1 MIAIPRL
8 SKPRVSGA
16 ATQPSIPHTASLSA
30 TRRRSIARRL
40 RKQESFPRHRV
51 MYAARAPA
59 RVVLASH
66 PRHVTK
72 RCVVRTRVCARV
84 SRSNASDDAV
94 RALEIDC
101 RRAMFAVTALM
112 TLSGAAPRAK
122 AEAIV
127 NPQPIDEGW
136 LRFYGEATSS
146 SSYGGYGGNE
156 NNFDKFKYYYE
167 IPEGWVPDTVN
178 KVEKS
183 TNGTDSRWVNPK
195 NKDQKVYCVTLTGYN
210 KLKEDRTGILG
221 DLALSDYNLQ
231 DALTGADST
240 IVNEREENGQTYVDF
255 DLLGYFGAIYATVT
269 VYGGRVYALFSICP
283 ESLLE
288 SGSEQAMR
296 MRKSFGTIAK
306 SDEQTQYDMEFYR
319 RS

>member
-16 ATQPSIPHTASLSA
+16 ATQPSLPHPASLSA

-72 RCVVRTRVCARV
+72 RCVVRTRVWARV

-94 RALEIDC
+94 RALEIDR

-127 NPQPIDEGW
+127 NPQPIDEGG

-156 NNFDKFKYYYE
+156 NNFDKFKYYYDV
-167 IPEGWVPDTVN
+167 PQGWEQDTVN

-183 TNGTDSRWVNPK
+183 TNGTDNRWKSKK
-195 NKDQKVYCVTLTGYN
+195 NKDAKVYSITLAGYG
-210 KLKEDRTGILG
+210 KLKEDREAIIS

-231 DALTGADST
+231 DAIIGADSFVT
-240 IVNEREENGQTYVDF
+240 KDRDVDGQTYVDY
-255 DLLGYFGAIYATVT
+255 DLVGFYGNIFASIT
-269 VYGGRVYALFSICP
+269 VYGGRLYSVFAFVP
-283 ESLLE
+283 EGE
-288 SGSEQAMR
+288 SVEAGRR
-296 MRKSFGTIAK
+296 MRDSFATINNK
-306 SDEQTQYDMEFYR
+306 TEQETAADMAFYR

>member
-1 MIAIPRL
+1 MTAIPRL

-94 RALEIDC
+94 RALEIDR

-156 NNFDKFKYYYE
+156 NNFDKFKYYYDV
-167 IPEGWVPDTVN
+167 PQGWEQDTVN

-183 TNGTDSRWVNPK
+183 TNGTDNRWKSKK
-195 NKDQKVYCVTLTGYN
+195 NKDAKVYSITLAGYG
-210 KLKEDRTGILG
+210 KLKEDREAIIS

-231 DALTGADST
+231 DAIIGADSFVT
-240 IVNEREENGQTYVDF
+240 KDRDVDGQTYVDY
-255 DLLGYFGAIYATVT
+255 DLVGFYGNIFASIT
-269 VYGGRVYALFSICP
+269 VYGGRLYSVFAFVP
-283 ESLLE
+283 EGE
-288 SGSEQAMR
+288 SVEAGRR
-296 MRKSFGTIAK
+296 MRDSFATINNK
-306 SDEQTQYDMEFYR
+306 TEQETAADMAFYR

>member
-8 SKPRVSGA
+8 SEPRVSGA

-94 RALEIDC
+94 RALEIDR

-156 NNFDKFKYYYE
+156 NNFDKFKYYYDV
-167 IPEGWVPDTVN
+167 PQGWEQDTVN

-183 TNGTDSRWVNPK
+183 TNGTDNRWKSKK
-195 NKDQKVYCVTLTGYN
+195 NKDAKVYSITLAGYG
-210 KLKEDRTGILG
+210 KLKEDREAIIS

-231 DALTGADST
+231 DAIIGADSFVT
-240 IVNEREENGQTYVDF
+240 KDRDVDGQTYVDY
-255 DLLGYFGAIYATVT
+255 DLVGFYGNIFASIT
-269 VYGGRVYALFSICP
+269 VYGGRLYSVFAFVP
-283 ESLLE
+283 EGE
-288 SGSEQAMR
+288 SVEAGRR
-296 MRKSFGTIAK
+296 MRDSFATINNK
-306 SDEQTQYDMEFYR
+306 TEQETAADMAFYR

>member
-94 RALEIDC
+94 RALEIDR

-156 NNFDKFKYYYE
+156 NNFDKFKYYYDV
-167 IPEGWVPDTVN
+167 PQGWEQDTVN

-183 TNGTDSRWVNPK
+183 TNGTDNRWKSKK
-195 NKDQKVYCVTLTGYN
+195 NKDAKVYSITLAGYG
-210 KLKEDRTGILG
+210 KLKEDREAIIS

-231 DALTGADST
+231 DAIIGADSFVT
-240 IVNEREENGQTYVDF
+240 KDRDVDWQTYVDY
-255 DLLGYFGAIYATVT
+255 DLVGFYGNIFASIT
-269 VYGGRVYALFSICP
+269 VYGGRLYSVFAFVP
-283 ESLLE
+283 EGE
-288 SGSEQAMR
+288 SVEAGRR
-296 MRKSFGTIAK
+296 MRDSFATINNK
-306 SDEQTQYDMEFYR
+306 TEQETAADMAFYR

>member
-8 SKPRVSGA
+8 SEPRVSGA

-94 RALEIDC
+94 RALEIDR

-156 NNFDKFKYYYE
+156 NNFDKFKYYYDV
-167 IPEGWVPDTVN
+167 PQGWEQDTVN

-183 TNGTDSRWVNPK
+183 TNGTDNRWKSKK
-195 NKDQKVYCVTLTGYN
+195 NKDAKVYSITLAGSG
-210 KLKEDRTGILG
+210 KWKEDREALIS

-231 DALTGADST
+231 DAIIGADSFVT
-240 IVNEREENGQTYVDF
+240 KDRDVDGQTYVDY
-255 DLLGYFGAIYATVT
+255 DLVGFYGNIFASIT
-269 VYGGRVYALFSICP
+269 VYGGRLYSVFAFVP
-283 ESLLE
+283 EGE
-288 SGSEQAMR
+288 SVEAGRR
-296 MRKSFGTIAK
+296 MRDSFATINNK
-306 SDEQTQYDMEFYR
+306 TEQETAADMAFYR

>member
-84 SRSNASDDAV
+84 SRSNASDDAA
-94 RALEIDC
+94 RALEIDR

-156 NNFDKFKYYYE
+156 NNFDKFKYYYDV
-167 IPEGWVPDTVN
+167 PQGWEQDTVN

-183 TNGTDSRWVNPK
+183 TNGTDNRWKSKK
-195 NKDQKVYCVTLTGYN
+195 NKDAKVYSITLAGYG
-210 KLKEDRTGILG
+210 KLKEDREAIIS

-231 DALTGADST
+231 DAIIGADSFVT
-240 IVNEREENGQTYVDF
+240 KDRDVDGQTYVDY
-255 DLLGYFGAIYATVT
+255 DLVGFYGNIFASIT
-269 VYGGRVYALFSICP
+269 VYGGRLYSVFAFVP
-283 ESLLE
+283 EGE
-288 SGSEQAMR
+288 SVEAGRR
-296 MRKSFGTIAK
+296 MRDSFATINNKTEEETAA
-306 SDEQTQYDMEFYR
+306 DMAFYR

>member
-8 SKPRVSGA
+8 SKPRDSGA

-51 MYAARAPA
+51 MHAARAPA

-84 SRSNASDDAV
+84 TRSNASDDAA
-94 RALEIDC
+94 RALEID
-101 RRAMFAVTALM
+101 RRHAMFAVTALM

-156 NNFDKFKYYYE
+156 NNFDKFKYYYDV
-167 IPEGWVPDTVN
+167 PQGWEQDTVN

-183 TNGTDSRWVNPK
+183 TNGTDNRWKSKK
-195 NKDQKVYCVTLTGYN
+195 NKDAKVYSITLAGYG
-210 KLKEDRTGILG
+210 KLKEDREAIIS

-231 DALTGADST
+231 DAIIGADSFVT
-240 IVNEREENGQTYVDF
+240 KDRDVDGQTYVDY
-255 DLLGYFGAIYATVT
+255 DLVGFYGNIFASIT
-269 VYGGRVYALFSICP
+269 VYGGRLYSVFAFVP
-283 ESLLE
+283 EGE
-288 SGSEQAMR
+288 SVEAGRR
-296 MRKSFGTIAK
+296 MRDSFATINNKTEEETAA
-306 SDEQTQYDMEFYR
+306 DMAFYR

>member
-94 RALEIDC
+94 RALEIDR

-136 LRFYGEATSS
+136 LRFYGVATSS

-156 NNFDKFKYYYE
+156 NNFDKFKYYYDV
-167 IPEGWVPDTVN
+167 PQGWEQDTVN

-183 TNGTDSRWVNPK
+183 TNGTDNRWKSKK
-195 NKDQKVYCVTLTGYN
+195 NKDAKVYSITLAGYG
-210 KLKEDRTGILG
+210 KLKEDREAIIS

-231 DALTGADST
+231 DAIIGADSFVT
-240 IVNEREENGQTYVDF
+240 KDRDVDGQTYVDY
-255 DLLGYFGAIYATVT
+255 DLVGFYGNIFASIT
-269 VYGGRVYALFSICP
+269 VYGGRLYSVFAFVP
-283 ESLLE
+283 EGE
-288 SGSEQAMR
+288 SVEAGRR
-296 MRKSFGTIAK
+296 MRDSFATINNK
-306 SDEQTQYDMEFYR
+306 TEQETAADMAFYR

>member
-1 MIAIPRL
+1 MIAIPSL

-94 RALEIDC
+94 RALEIDR

-156 NNFDKFKYYYE
+156 NNFDKFKYYYDV
-167 IPEGWVPDTVN
+167 PQGWEQDTVN

-183 TNGTDSRWVNPK
+183 TNGTDNRWKSKK
-195 NKDQKVYCVTLTGYN
+195 NKDAKVYSITLAGYG
-210 KLKEDRTGILG
+210 KLKEDREAIIS

-231 DALTGADST
+231 DAIIGADSFVT
-240 IVNEREENGQTYVDF
+240 KDRDVDGQTYVDY
-255 DLLGYFGAIYATVT
+255 DLVGFYGNIFASIT
-269 VYGGRVYALFSICP
+269 VYGGRLYSVFAFVP
-283 ESLLE
+283 EGE
-288 SGSEQAMR
+288 SVEAGRR
-296 MRKSFGTIAK
+296 MRDSFATINNK
-306 SDEQTQYDMEFYR
+306 TEDETAADMAFYR

>member
-8 SKPRVSGA
+8 SEPRVSGA

-94 RALEIDC
+94 RALEIDR

-156 NNFDKFKYYYE
+156 NNFDKFKYYYDV
-167 IPEGWVPDTVN
+167 PQGWEQDTVN

-183 TNGTDSRWVNPK
+183 TNGTDNRWKSKK
-195 NKDQKVYCVTLTGYN
+195 NKDAKVYSITLAGYG
-210 KLKEDRTGILG
+210 KLKEDREAIIS

-231 DALTGADST
+231 DAIIGADSFVT
-240 IVNEREENGQTYVDF
+240 KDRDVDGQTYVDY
-255 DLLGYFGAIYATVT
+255 DLVGFYGNIFASIT
-269 VYGGRVYALFSICP
+269 VYGGRLYSVFAFVP
-283 ESLLE
+283 EGE
-288 SGSEQAMR
+288 SVEAGRR
-296 MRKSFGTIAK
+296 MRDSFATINNK
-306 SDEQTQYDMEFYR
+306 TQEETAADMAFYR

>member
-51 MYAARAPA
+51 MHAARAPA

-94 RALEIDC
+94 RALEIDR

-156 NNFDKFKYYYE
+156 NNFDKFKYYYDV
-167 IPEGWVPDTVN
+167 PQGWEQDTVN

-183 TNGTDSRWVNPK
+183 TNGTDNRWKSKK
-195 NKDQKVYCVTLTGYN
+195 NKDAKVYSITLAGYG
-210 KLKEDRTGILG
+210 KLKEDREAIIS

-231 DALTGADST
+231 DAIIGADSFVT
-240 IVNEREENGQTYVDF
+240 KDRDVDGQTYVDY
-255 DLLGYFGAIYATVT
+255 DLVGFYGNIFASIT
-269 VYGGRVYALFSICP
+269 VYGGRLYSVFAFVP
-283 ESLLE
+283 EGE
-288 SGSEQAMR
+288 SVEAGRR
-296 MRKSFGTIAK
+296 MRDSFATINNKTEEETAA
-306 SDEQTQYDMEFYR
+306 DMAFYR

>member
-8 SKPRVSGA
+8 SKSRVSGA

-94 RALEIDC
+94 RALEIDR

-156 NNFDKFKYYYE
+156 NNFDKFKYYYDV
-167 IPEGWVPDTVN
+167 PQGWEQDTVN

-183 TNGTDSRWVNPK
+183 TNGTDNRWKSKK
-195 NKDQKVYCVTLTGYN
+195 NKDAKVYSITLAGYG
-210 KLKEDRTGILG
+210 KLKEDREAIIS

-231 DALTGADST
+231 DAIIGADSFVT
-240 IVNEREENGQTYVDF
+240 KDRDVDGQTYVDY
-255 DLLGYFGAIYATVT
+255 DLVGFYGNIFASIT
-269 VYGGRVYALFSICP
+269 VYGGRLYSVFAFVP
-283 ESLLE
+283 EGE
-288 SGSEQAMR
+288 SVEAGRR
-296 MRKSFGTIAK
+296 MRDSFATINNK
-306 SDEQTQYDMEFYR
+306 TEQETAADMAFYR

>member
-16 ATQPSIPHTASLSA
+16 ATQPSVPHTASLSA

-94 RALEIDC
+94 RALEIDR

-156 NNFDKFKYYYE
+156 NNFDKFKYYYDV
-167 IPEGWVPDTVN
+167 PQGWEQDTVN

-183 TNGTDSRWVNPK
+183 TNGTDNRWKSKK
-195 NKDQKVYCVTLTGYN
+195 NKDAKVYSITLAGYG
-210 KLKEDRTGILG
+210 KLKEDREAIIS

-231 DALTGADST
+231 DAIIGADSFVT
-240 IVNEREENGQTYVDF
+240 KDRDVDGQTYVDY
-255 DLLGYFGAIYATVT
+255 DLVGFYGNIFASIT
-269 VYGGRVYALFSICP
+269 VYGGRLYSVFAFVP
-283 ESLLE
+283 EGE
-288 SGSEQAMR
+288 SVEAGRR
-296 MRKSFGTIAK
+296 MRDSFATINNK
-306 SDEQTQYDMEFYR
+306 TEDETAADMAFYR

>member
-30 TRRRSIARRL
+30 PRRRSIARRL

-94 RALEIDC
+94 RALEIDR

-156 NNFDKFKYYYE
+156 NNFDKFKYYYDV
-167 IPEGWVPDTVN
+167 PQGWEQDTVN

-183 TNGTDSRWVNPK
+183 TNGTDNRWKSKK
-195 NKDQKVYCVTLTGYN
+195 NKDAKVYSITLAGYG
-210 KLKEDRTGILG
+210 KLKEDREAIIS

-231 DALTGADST
+231 DAIIGADSFVT
-240 IVNEREENGQTYVDF
+240 KDRDVDGQTYVDY
-255 DLLGYFGAIYATVT
+255 DLVGFYGNIFASIT
-269 VYGGRVYALFSICP
+269 VYGGRLYSVFAFVP
-283 ESLLE
+283 EGE
-288 SGSEQAMR
+288 SVEAGRR
-296 MRKSFGTIAK
+296 MRDSFATINNK
-306 SDEQTQYDMEFYR
+306 TEQETAADMAFYR

>member
-94 RALEIDC
+94 RALEID
-101 RRAMFAVTALM
+101 RRRTMFAVTALM

-156 NNFDKFKYYYE
+156 NNFDKFKYYYDV
-167 IPEGWVPDTVN
+167 PQGWEQDTVN

-183 TNGTDSRWVNPK
+183 TNGTDNRWKSKK
-195 NKDQKVYCVTLTGYN
+195 NKDAKVYSITLAGYG
-210 KLKEDRTGILG
+210 KLKEDREAIIS

-231 DALTGADST
+231 DAIIGADSFVT
-240 IVNEREENGQTYVDF
+240 KDRDVDGQTYVDY
-255 DLLGYFGAIYATVT
+255 DLVGFYGNIFASIT
-269 VYGGRVYALFSICP
+269 VYGGRLYSVFAFVP
-283 ESLLE
+283 EGE
-288 SGSEQAMR
+288 SVEAGRR
-296 MRKSFGTIAK
+296 MRDSFATINNKSEEETAA
-306 SDEQTQYDMEFYR
+306 DMAFYR

>member
-84 SRSNASDDAV
+84 SRSNASDDAA
-94 RALEIDC
+94 RALEID
-101 RRAMFAVTALM
+101 RRHAMFAVTALM

-156 NNFDKFKYYYE
+156 NNFDKFKYYYDV
-167 IPEGWVPDTVN
+167 PQGWEQDTVN

-183 TNGTDSRWVNPK
+183 TNGTDNRWKSKK
-195 NKDQKVYCVTLTGYN
+195 NKDAKVYSITLAGYG
-210 KLKEDRTGILG
+210 KLKEDREAIIS

-231 DALTGADST
+231 DAIIGADSFVT
-240 IVNEREENGQTYVDF
+240 KDRDVDGQTYVDY
-255 DLLGYFGAIYATVT
+255 DLVGFYGNIFASIT
-269 VYGGRVYALFSICP
+269 VYGGRLYSVFAFVP
-283 ESLLE
+283 EGE
-288 SGSEQAMR
+288 SVEAGRR
-296 MRKSFGTIAK
+296 MRDSFATINNKTEEETAA
-306 SDEQTQYDMEFYR
+306 DMAFYR

>member
-51 MYAARAPA
+51 MYTARAPA

-94 RALEIDC
+94 RALEIDR

-156 NNFDKFKYYYE
+156 NNFDKFKYYYDV
-167 IPEGWVPDTVN
+167 PQGWEQDTVN

-183 TNGTDSRWVNPK
+183 TNGTDNRWKSKK
-195 NKDQKVYCVTLTGYN
+195 NKDAKVYSITLAGYG
-210 KLKEDRTGILG
+210 KLKEDREAIIS

-231 DALTGADST
+231 DAIIGADSFVT
-240 IVNEREENGQTYVDF
+240 KDRDVDGQTYVDY
-255 DLLGYFGAIYATVT
+255 DLVGFYGNIFASIT
-269 VYGGRVYALFSICP
+269 VYGGRLYSVFAFVP
-283 ESLLE
+283 EGE
-288 SGSEQAMR
+288 SVEAGRR
-296 MRKSFGTIAK
+296 MRDSFATINNK
-306 SDEQTQYDMEFYR
+306 TEQETAADMAFYR

>member
-94 RALEIDC
+94 RALEIDR

-156 NNFDKFKYYYE
+156 NNFDKFKYYYDV
-167 IPEGWVPDTVN
+167 PQGWEQDTVN

-183 TNGTDSRWVNPK
+183 TNGTDNRWKSKK
-195 NKDQKVYCVTLTGYN
+195 NKDAKVYSITLAGYG
-210 KLKEDRTGILG
+210 KLKEDREAIIS

-231 DALTGADST
+231 DAIIGADSFVT
-240 IVNEREENGQTYVDF
+240 KDRDVDGQTYVDY
-255 DLLGYFGAIYATVT
+255 DLVGFYGNIFASIT
-269 VYGGRVYALFSICP
+269 VYGGRLYSVFAFVP
-283 ESLLE
+283 EGE
-288 SGSEQAMR
+288 SVEAGRR
-296 MRKSFGTIAK
+296 MRDSFATINNK
-306 SDEQTQYDMEFYR
+306 TEQETAAVMAFYR

>member
-1 MIAIPRL
+1 MSATPRL

-94 RALEIDC
+94 RALEIDR

-156 NNFDKFKYYYE
+156 NNFDKFKYYYDV
-167 IPEGWVPDTVN
+167 PQGWEQDTVN

-183 TNGTDSRWVNPK
+183 TNGTDNRWKSKK
-195 NKDQKVYCVTLTGYN
+195 NKDAKVYSITLAGYG
-210 KLKEDRTGILG
+210 KLKEDREAIIS

-231 DALTGADST
+231 DAIIGADSFVT
-240 IVNEREENGQTYVDF
+240 KDRDVDGQTYVDY
-255 DLLGYFGAIYATVT
+255 DLVGFYGNIFASIT
-269 VYGGRVYALFSICP
+269 VYGGRLYSVFAFVP
-283 ESLLE
+283 EGE
-288 SGSEQAMR
+288 SVEAGRR
-296 MRKSFGTIAK
+296 MRDSFATINNKSEEETAA
-306 SDEQTQYDMEFYR
+306 DMAFYR

>member
-1 MIAIPRL
+1 MIAIPHL

-94 RALEIDC
+94 RALEIDR

-156 NNFDKFKYYYE
+156 NNFDKFKYYYDV
-167 IPEGWVPDTVN
+167 PQGWEQDTVN

-183 TNGTDSRWVNPK
+183 TNGTDNRWKSKK
-195 NKDQKVYCVTLTGYN
+195 NKDAKVYSITLAGYG
-210 KLKEDRTGILG
+210 KLKEDREAIIS

-231 DALTGADST
+231 DAIIGADSFVT
-240 IVNEREENGQTYVDF
+240 KDRDVDGQTYVDY
-255 DLLGYFGAIYATVT
+255 DLVGFYGNIFASIT
-269 VYGGRVYALFSICP
+269 VYGGRLYSVFAFVP
-283 ESLLE
+283 EGE
-288 SGSEQAMR
+288 SVEAGRR
-296 MRKSFGTIAK
+296 MRDSFATINNKTEEETAA
-306 SDEQTQYDMEFYR
+306 DMAFYR

>member
-8 SKPRVSGA
+8 SKPRDTGA

-72 RCVVRTRVCARV
+72 RCVVRSRVCARV
-84 SRSNASDDAV
+84 SRANASDDAV
-94 RALEIDC
+94 RALESDR

-156 NNFDKFKYYYE
+156 NNFDKFKYYYDV
-167 IPEGWVPDTVN
+167 PQGWEQDTVN

-183 TNGTDSRWVNPK
+183 TNGTDNRWKSKK
-195 NKDQKVYCVTLTGYN
+195 NKDAKVYSITLAGYG
-210 KLKEDRTGILG
+210 KLKEDREAIIS

-231 DALTGADST
+231 DAIIGADSFVT
-240 IVNEREENGQTYVDF
+240 KDRDVDGQTYVDY
-255 DLLGYFGAIYATVT
+255 DLVGFYGNIFASIT
-269 VYGGRVYALFSICP
+269 VYGGRLYSVFAFVP
-283 ESLLE
+283 EGE
-288 SGSEQAMR
+288 SVEAGRR
-296 MRKSFGTIAK
+296 MRDSFATINNK
-306 SDEQTQYDMEFYR
+306 TEQETAADMAFYR

>member
-40 RKQESFPRHRV
+40 QKQESFPRHRV

-94 RALEIDC
+94 RALEIDR

-156 NNFDKFKYYYE
+156 NNFDKFKYYYDV
-167 IPEGWVPDTVN
+167 PQGWEQDTVN

-183 TNGTDSRWVNPK
+183 TNGTDNRWKSKK
-195 NKDQKVYCVTLTGYN
+195 NKDAKVYSITLAGYG
-210 KLKEDRTGILG
+210 KLKEDREAIIS

-231 DALTGADST
+231 DAIIGADSFVT
-240 IVNEREENGQTYVDF
+240 KDRDVDGQTYVDY
-255 DLLGYFGAIYATVT
+255 DLVGFYGNIFASIT
-269 VYGGRVYALFSICP
+269 VYGGRLYSVFAFVP
-283 ESLLE
+283 EGE
-288 SGSEQAMR
+288 SVEAGRR
-296 MRKSFGTIAK
+296 MRDSFATINNK
-306 SDEQTQYDMEFYR
+306 TEDETAADMAFYR

>member
-16 ATQPSIPHTASLSA
+16 ATQPSNPHTASLSA

-94 RALEIDC
+94 RALEID
-101 RRAMFAVTALM
+101 RRRTMFAVTALM
-112 TLSGAAPRAK
+112 TLSGAVPRAK

-156 NNFDKFKYYYE
+156 NNFDKFKYYYDV
-167 IPEGWVPDTVN
+167 PQGWEQDTVN

-183 TNGTDSRWVNPK
+183 TNGTDNRWKSKK
-195 NKDQKVYCVTLTGYN
+195 NKDAKVYSITLAGYG
-210 KLKEDRTGILG
+210 KLKEDREAIIS

-231 DALTGADST
+231 DAIIGADSFVT
-240 IVNEREENGQTYVDF
+240 KDRDVDGQTYVDY
-255 DLLGYFGAIYATVT
+255 DLVGFYGNIFASIT
-269 VYGGRVYALFSICP
+269 VYGGRLYSVFAFVP
-283 ESLLE
+283 EGE
-288 SGSEQAMR
+288 SVEAGRR
-296 MRKSFGTIAK
+296 MRDSFATINNKSEEETAA
-306 SDEQTQYDMEFYR
+306 DMAFYR

>member
-16 ATQPSIPHTASLSA
+16 ATQPSNPHTASLSA

-94 RALEIDC
+94 RALEIDR

-156 NNFDKFKYYYE
+156 NNFDKFKYYYDV
-167 IPEGWVPDTVN
+167 PQGWEQDTVN

-183 TNGTDSRWVNPK
+183 TNGTDNRWKSKK
-195 NKDQKVYCVTLTGYN
+195 NKDAKVYSITLAGYG
-210 KLKEDRTGILG
+210 KLKEDREAIIS

-231 DALTGADST
+231 DAIIGADSFVT
-240 IVNEREENGQTYVDF
+240 KDRDVDGQTYVDY
-255 DLLGYFGAIYATVT
+255 DLVGFYGNIFASIT
-269 VYGGRVYALFSICP
+269 VYGGRLYSVFAFVP
-283 ESLLE
+283 EGE
-288 SGSEQAMR
+288 SVEAGRR
-296 MRKSFGTIAK
+296 MRDSFATINNKSEEETAA
-306 SDEQTQYDMEFYR
+306 DMAFYR

>member
-16 ATQPSIPHTASLSA
+16 ATQPSNPHTASLSA

-94 RALEIDC
+94 RALEIDR
-101 RRAMFAVTALM
+101 RRAMFAVTAVM

-122 AEAIV
+122 AVAIV

-156 NNFDKFKYYYE
+156 NNFDKFKYYYDV
-167 IPEGWVPDTVN
+167 PQGWEQDTVN

-183 TNGTDSRWVNPK
+183 TNGTDNRWKSKK
-195 NKDQKVYCVTLTGYN
+195 NKDAKVYSITLAGYG
-210 KLKEDRTGILG
+210 KLKEDREAIIS

-231 DALTGADST
+231 DAIIGADSFVT
-240 IVNEREENGQTYVDF
+240 KDRDVDGQTYVDY
-255 DLLGYFGAIYATVT
+255 DLVGFYGNIFASIT
-269 VYGGRVYALFSICP
+269 VYGGRLYSVFAFVP
-283 ESLLE
+283 EGE
-288 SGSEQAMR
+288 SVEAGRR
-296 MRKSFGTIAK
+296 MRDSFATINNK
-306 SDEQTQYDMEFYR
+306 TEQETAADMAFYR

>member
-30 TRRRSIARRL
+30 TRRRSLARRL

-94 RALEIDC
+94 RALEIDR

-156 NNFDKFKYYYE
+156 NNFDKFKYYYDV
-167 IPEGWVPDTVN
+167 PQGWEQDTVN

-183 TNGTDSRWVNPK
+183 TNGTDNRWKSKK
-195 NKDQKVYCVTLTGYN
+195 NKDAKVYSITLAGYG
-210 KLKEDRTGILG
+210 KLKEDREAIIS

-231 DALTGADST
+231 DAIIGADSFVT
-240 IVNEREENGQTYVDF
+240 KDRDVDGQTYVDY
-255 DLLGYFGAIYATVT
+255 DLVGFYGNIFASIT
-269 VYGGRVYALFSICP
+269 VYGGRLYSVFAFVP
-283 ESLLE
+283 EGE
-288 SGSEQAMR
+288 SVEAGRR
-296 MRKSFGTIAK
+296 MRDSFATINNK
-306 SDEQTQYDMEFYR
+306 TEQETAADMAFYR

>member
-16 ATQPSIPHTASLSA
+16 ATQPSNPHTASLSA

-94 RALEIDC
+94 RALEIDR

-156 NNFDKFKYYYE
+156 NNFDKFKYYYDV
-167 IPEGWVPDTVN
+167 PQGWEQDTVN

-183 TNGTDSRWVNPK
+183 TNGTDNRWKSKK
-195 NKDQKVYCVTLTGYN
+195 NKDAKVYSITLAGYG
-210 KLKEDRTGILG
+210 KLKEDREAIIS

-231 DALTGADST
+231 DAIIGADSFVT
-240 IVNEREENGQTYVDF
+240 KDRDVDGQTYVDY
-255 DLLGYFGAIYATVT
+255 DLVGFYGNIFASIT
-269 VYGGRVYALFSICP
+269 VYGGRLYSVFAFVP
-283 ESLLE
+283 EGE
-288 SGSEQAMR
+288 SVEAGRR
-296 MRKSFGTIAK
+296 MRDSFATINNK
-306 SDEQTQYDMEFYR
+306 TEDETAADMAFYR

>member
-94 RALEIDC
+94 RALEIDR

-156 NNFDKFKYYYE
+156 NNFDKFKYYYDV
-167 IPEGWVPDTVN
+167 PQGWEQDTVN

-183 TNGTDSRWVNPK
+183 TNGTDNRWKSKK
-195 NKDQKVYCVTLTGYN
+195 NKDAKVYSITLAGYG
-210 KLKEDRTGILG
+210 KLKEDREAIIS

-231 DALTGADST
+231 DAIIGADSFVT
-240 IVNEREENGQTYVDF
+240 KDRDVDGQTYVDY
-255 DLLGYFGAIYATVT
+255 DLVGFYGNIFASIT
-269 VYGGRVYALFSICP
+269 VYGGRLYSVFAFVP
-283 ESLLE
+283 EGE
-288 SGSEQAMR
+288 SVEAGRR
-296 MRKSFGTIAK
+296 MRDSFATINNK
-306 SDEQTQYDMEFYR
+306 TEDETAADMAFYR

>member
-8 SKPRVSGA
+8 SEPRVSGA

-94 RALEIDC
+94 RALEIDR

-156 NNFDKFKYYYE
+156 NNFDKFKYYYDV
-167 IPEGWVPDTVN
+167 PQGWEQDTVN

-183 TNGTDSRWVNPK
+183 TNGTDNRWKSKK
-195 NKDQKVYCVTLTGYN
+195 NKDAKVYSITLAGYG
-210 KLKEDRTGILG
+210 KLKEDREAIIS

-231 DALTGADST
+231 DAIIGADSFVT
-240 IVNEREENGQTYVDF
+240 KDRDVDGQTYVDY
-255 DLLGYFGAIYATVT
+255 DLVGFYGNIFASIT
-269 VYGGRVYALFSICP
+269 VYGGRLYSVFAFVP
-283 ESLLE
+283 EGE
-288 SGSEQAMR
+288 SVEAGRR
-296 MRKSFGTIAK
+296 MRDSFATINNKSEEETAA
-306 SDEQTQYDMEFYR
+306 DMAFYR

>member
-16 ATQPSIPHTASLSA
+16 ATQPSNPHTASLSA

-94 RALEIDC
+94 RALEIDR

-156 NNFDKFKYYYE
+156 NNFDKFKYYYDV
-167 IPEGWVPDTVN
+167 PQGWEQDTVN

-183 TNGTDSRWVNPK
+183 TNGTDNRWKSKK
-195 NKDQKVYCVTLTGYN
+195 NKDAKVYSITLAGYG
-210 KLKEDRTGILG
+210 KLKEDREAIIS

-231 DALTGADST
+231 DAIIGADSFVT
-240 IVNEREENGQTYVDF
+240 KDRDVDGQTYVDY
-255 DLLGYFGAIYATVT
+255 DLVGFYGNIFASIT
-269 VYGGRVYALFSICP
+269 VYGGRLYSVFAFVP
-283 ESLLE
+283 EGE
-288 SGSEQAMR
+288 SVEAGRR
-296 MRKSFGTIAK
+296 MRDSFATINNKTEEETAA
-306 SDEQTQYDMEFYR
+306 DMAFYR

>member
-16 ATQPSIPHTASLSA
+16 ATQPSFPHTASLSA

-94 RALEIDC
+94 RALEIDR

-156 NNFDKFKYYYE
+156 NNFDKFKYYYDV
-167 IPEGWVPDTVN
+167 PQGWEQDTVN

-183 TNGTDSRWVNPK
+183 TNGTDNRWKSKK
-195 NKDQKVYCVTLTGYN
+195 NKDAKVYSITLAGYG
-210 KLKEDRTGILG
+210 KLKEDREAIIS

-231 DALTGADST
+231 DAIIGADSFVT
-240 IVNEREENGQTYVDF
+240 KDRDVDGQTYVDY
-255 DLLGYFGAIYATVT
+255 DLVGFYGNIFASIT
-269 VYGGRVYALFSICP
+269 VYGGRLYSVFAFVP
-283 ESLLE
+283 EGE
-288 SGSEQAMR
+288 SVEAGRR
-296 MRKSFGTIAK
+296 MRDSFATINNKTEEETAA
-306 SDEQTQYDMEFYR
+306 DMAFYR

>member
-94 RALEIDC
+94 RALEIDR

-156 NNFDKFKYYYE
+156 NNFDKFKYYYDV
-167 IPEGWVPDTVN
+167 PEGWEQDTVN

-183 TNGTDSRWVNPK
+183 TNGTDNRWKSKK
-195 NKDQKVYCVTLTGYN
+195 NKDAKVYSITLAGYG
-210 KLKEDRTGILG
+210 KLKEDREAIIS

-231 DALTGADST
+231 DAIIGADSFVT
-240 IVNEREENGQTYVDF
+240 KDRDVDWQTYVDY
-255 DLLGYFGAIYATVT
+255 DLVGFYGNIFASIT
-269 VYGGRVYALFSICP
+269 VYGGRLYSVFAFVP
-283 ESLLE
+283 EGE
-288 SGSEQAMR
+288 SVEAGRR
-296 MRKSFGTIAK
+296 MRDSFATINNKTEEETAA
-306 SDEQTQYDMEFYR
+306 DMAFYR

>member
-94 RALEIDC
+94 RALEIDR

-156 NNFDKFKYYYE
+156 NNFDKFKYYYDV
-167 IPEGWVPDTVN
+167 PEGWEQDTVN

-183 TNGTDSRWVNPK
+183 TNGTDNRWKSKK
-195 NKDQKVYCVTLTGYN
+195 NKDAKVYSITLAGYG
-210 KLKEDRTGILG
+210 KLKEDREAIIS

-231 DALTGADST
+231 DAIIGADSFVT
-240 IVNEREENGQTYVDF
+240 KDRDVDGQTYVDY
-255 DLLGYFGAIYATVT
+255 DLVGFYGNIFASIT
-269 VYGGRVYALFSICP
+269 VYGGRLYSVFAFVP
-283 ESLLE
+283 EGE
-288 SGSEQAMR
+288 SVEAGRR
-296 MRKSFGTIAK
+296 MRDSFATINNKTEEETAA
-306 SDEQTQYDMEFYR
+306 DMAFYR

>member
-8 SKPRVSGA
+8 SEPRVSGA
-16 ATQPSIPHTASLSA
+16 STQPSIPHTASLSA

-94 RALEIDC
+94 RALEIDR

-156 NNFDKFKYYYE
+156 NNFDKFKYYYDV
-167 IPEGWVPDTVN
+167 PQGWEQDTVN

-183 TNGTDSRWVNPK
+183 TNGTDNRWKSKK
-195 NKDQKVYCVTLTGYN
+195 NKDAKVYSITLAGYG
-210 KLKEDRTGILG
+210 KLKEDREAIIS

-231 DALTGADST
+231 DAIIGADSFVT
-240 IVNEREENGQTYVDF
+240 KDRDVDGQTYVDY
-255 DLLGYFGAIYATVT
+255 DLVGFYGNIFASIT
-269 VYGGRVYALFSICP
+269 VYGGRLYSVFAFVP
-283 ESLLE
+283 EGE
-288 SGSEQAMR
+288 SVEAGRR
-296 MRKSFGTIAK
+296 MRDSFATINNK
-306 SDEQTQYDMEFYR
+306 TEQETAADMAFYR

>member
-30 TRRRSIARRL
+30 TCRRSIARRL

-94 RALEIDC
+94 RALEID
-101 RRAMFAVTALM
+101 RRRTMFAVTALM
-112 TLSGAAPRAK
+112 TLSGAVPRAK

-156 NNFDKFKYYYE
+156 NNFDKFKYYYDV
-167 IPEGWVPDTVN
+167 PQGWEQDTVN

-183 TNGTDSRWVNPK
+183 TNGTDNRWKSKK
-195 NKDQKVYCVTLTGYN
+195 NKDAKVYSITLAGYG
-210 KLKEDRTGILG
+210 KLKEDREAIIS

-231 DALTGADST
+231 DAIIGADSFVT
-240 IVNEREENGQTYVDF
+240 KDRDVDGQTYVDY
-255 DLLGYFGAIYATVT
+255 DLVGFYGNIFASIT
-269 VYGGRVYALFSICP
+269 VYGGRLYSVFAFVP
-283 ESLLE
+283 EGE
-288 SGSEQAMR
+288 SVEAGRR
-296 MRKSFGTIAK
+296 MRDSFATINNK
-306 SDEQTQYDMEFYR
+306 TEDETAADMAFYR